1 MRVAMIGQKG
11 IPATYGGIERHVDE
25 IARRLVQ
32 RGVAVDVFCRL
43 YYTPAGSRYHGVGL
57 LRRPSLHT
65 KHLDTATH
73 VAWCTLESMF
83 RRYDV
88 VHFHALGP
96 ALFASL
102 PRLVGSRTV
111 VTVHGLDWQREKWGR
126 FAAWVLRRCERP
138 AARFPNRTIVVS
150 KTLREHFRVAHGV
163 DAAYIPNGTLL
174 PQPRP
179 PRKLASL
186 GLEPGRY
193 VLFVGRLVPEKG
205 VHFLCEAFSRI
216 DTDMKLALVGGLS
229 FSQDYVSLLRRY
241 ESDRIRL
248 LDYVFGE
255 ALEELWSNA
264 YCVVQPSTMEGLS
277 IALLEA
283 LSYGRCVLISDIP
296 ENMEVAAECAVPF
309 RSRDVDD
316 LRAKLEHL
324 IRNPDEVLRHG
335 ERARQHIAR
344 HYSWDTVAEATAK
357 LYEDLTGRSRDGMA
371 RGGPPQG
378 PGREP

>member
-25 IARRLVQ
+25 IARRLVPM
-32 RGVAVDVFCRL
+32 GFDVDVFCRL
-43 YYTPAGSRYHGVGL
+43 YYTPAGASYHGVRL
-57 LRRPSLHT
+57 LRRPSIHT
-65 KHLDTATH
+65 KHLDAITH
-73 VAWCTLESMF
+73 VTWATLESLL
-83 RRYDV
+83 RRYDI

-96 ALFASL
+96 ALLSGL
-102 PRLVGSRTV
+102 PRLRGSRTV

-126 FAAWVLRRCERP
+126 FARWFLRQCEGP
-138 AARFPNRTIVVS
+138 AARFPDRTVVVS
-150 KTLREHFRVAHGV
+150 KTLREHFRSHFHR
-163 DAAYIPNGTLL
+163 DAIFIPNGTNL
-174 PQPRP
+174 PVVRP

-186 GLEPGRY
+186 GLQPGKY

-205 VHFLCEAFSRI
+205 VHYLCEAFSQI

-229 FSQDYVSLLRRY
+229 FSQSYVDVLKRF

-255 ALEELWSNA
+255 ALDELWSNA

-296 ENMEVAAECAVPF
+296 ENMEVAEECAVSF
-309 RSRDVDD
+309 RSKDVGD
-316 LRAKLEHL
+316 LREKLEHL
-324 IRNPDEVLRHG
+324 IRHPEVVRSYG
-335 ERARQHIAR
+335 ERAKQHILA
-344 HYSWDTVAEATAK
+344 HYSWDNVAESTAQ
-357 LYEDLTGRSRDGMA
+357 LYREMTGK
-371 RGGPPQG
+371 Q
-378 PGREP
+378 